1 MLKGLYIGGTNDYT
15 IPASASNMLNNKTL
29 DVCEI
34 DGLGRPSAD
43 LYTTELVGAD
53 ASVYSGQTVKS
64 RSITLS
70 VKPRGDAGRMALYRM
85 LGYGQKK
92 RIFLESDTGVYW
104 IDGYV
109 KGATYAAKPAQ
120 QSEIEIPIFCP
131 YPWFR
136 SLKAHEVF
144 VPFGT
149 SFSAQQAGDIRAGLD
164 VYVGVNTAG
173 KMGSFGLSDSK
184 GNAVSYHSNSY
195 YQITGAKGY
204 VRLVDTTPG
213 AHGFITAKAIQN
225 ITLTNDW
232 VTVPPDEEE
241 TTITATFNT
250 DGTPDGKFVWY
261 DTWSGI

>member
-1 MLKGLYIGGTNDYT
+1 MLKGLYIAGTNDYT
-15 IPASASNMLNNKTL
+15 IPADAMNILNSKML

-64 RSITLS
+64 RQITLS
-70 VKPRGDAGRMALYRM
+70 AKPRNDSERMRLYRL

-92 RIFLESDTGVYW
+92 RLFFENDAGIYW

-109 KGATYAAKPAQ
+109 KSATYAAKPAQ
-120 QSEIEIPIFCP
+120 RTEIEIPIFCP

-136 SLKAHEVF
+136 SLRAHEVS

-149 SFSAQQAGDIRAGLD
+149 SFSAQQAGDICAGIR
-164 VYVGVNTAG
+164 VGVEINTAG
-173 KMGSFGLSDSK
+173 DMTAFGLSDST
-184 GNAVSYHSNSY
+184 GNAITYTSSGRYKL
-195 YQITGAKGY
+195 TGAKGY
-204 VRLVDTTPG
+204 VQLVNTTPG
-213 AHGFITAKAIQN
+213 AHAFFNAKAIQD
-225 ITLTNDW
+225 IGVTNSW
-232 VTVPPDEEE
+232 VTVPPNDESVM
-241 TTITATFNT
+241 ITATFNT
-250 DGTPDGKFVWY
+250 NETPNGLFVWY

>member
-1 MLKGLYIGGTNDYT
+1 MLKGLYIAGTNDYT
-15 IPASASNMLNNKTL
+15 IPADAMNILNSKML

-64 RSITLS
+64 RQITLS
-70 VKPRGDAGRMALYRM
+70 AKPRNDSERMRLYRL

-92 RIFLESDTGVYW
+92 RLFFENDAGIYW

-109 KGATYAAKPAQ
+109 KSATYAAKPAQ
-120 QSEIEIPIFCP
+120 RTEIEIPIFCP

-136 SLKAHEVF
+136 SLRAHEVS

-149 SFSAQQAGDIRAGLD
+149 SFSARQAGDIRAGIAA
-164 VYVGVNTAG
+164 YAEMAAG
-173 KMGSFGLSDSK
+173 GKLRTFELSDNV
-184 GNAVSYHSNSY
+184 GNTVSYRSSSY
-195 YQITGAKGY
+195 YQHVGAKGY

-213 AHGFITAKAIQN
+213 AHGFMSAKAIQD
-225 ITLTNDW
+225 ITLANDW
-232 VTVPPDEEE
+232 VTVPADEEGI
-241 TTITATFNT
+241 TITATYNT
-250 DGTPDGKFVWY
+250 SETPNGKFVWY
-261 DTWSGI
+261 DTWGGI